1 MRSLLQRILGPGRE
15 TGEVSADD
23 IMAPDGRLEPHPAR
37 APEGSAW
44 AEQKDVDFFVS
55 PALTMDTL
63 SYLHTNGAGPE
74 EALRERFELPPVD
87 SEDEGQSPSPVRERT
102 SSAD

>member
-1 MRSLLQRILGPGRE
+1 MRSLLQRILGAGRE
-15 TGEVSADD
+15 AGEVSADD
-23 IMAPDGRLEPHPAR
+23 ITSPDGKLEPHPSR

-63 SYLHTNGAGPE
+63 TYLHTNGAGPE
-74 EALRERFELPPVD
+74 EALRERFKLPPVD
-87 SEDEGQSPSPVRERT
+87 SQDEGQSPPAASERSGST
-102 SSAD
+102 E

>member
-1 MRSLLQRILGPGRE
+1 MSTE
-15 TGEVSADD
+15 D
-23 IMAPDGRLEPHPAR
+23 ITSPDGKLEPHPAR

-63 SYLHTNGAGPE
+63 TYLHTNGAGPE
-74 EALRERFELPPVD
+74 EALRERFKLPQVD
-87 SEDEGQSPSPVRERT
+87 SEDEGQSSSPVPERT
-102 SSAD
+102 SSAE